1 MPPSLTKAPDP
12 RKVGSGT
19 SYQAKGLVPVPGGS
33 EAEIGSAAISP
44 IRDTVPELANRR
56 QRLNTY
62 NKMKLSDAPTDVS
75 LRGAKTPVFGA
86 EFFMEPFSENIE
98 HIEMAE
104 FCYNNIF
111 EGQSYPWLIILEE
124 ILKFF
129 DYGHSVLEPVYEN
142 REWAPRRTGA
152 NRRNYTMLR
161 KLAPRPASTI
171 KEFHYDNE
179 GGPIEIIQSAL
190 RANGDIQEVPIPI
203 EKLIIFTLNK
213 EGGDLEGRSLLRTA
227 YPHWFYKTH
236 LYKVDAIQKERHG
249 IGFPVAKLVA
259 GYTQKDK
266 EAALSLVRNIRANET
281 AGAVLPPG
289 FDIEFKKIEGQL
301 VDVLRS
307 AEHHNSM
314 IMLNAMVQFLLLG
327 LQEGGGRATS
337 AAHLDMFQKSLK
349 YIANLIC
356 DTFNMYLIPKLI
368 GYNFESYDY
377 PKMRVRNIGES
388 REFQMWAAGM
398 ANLFSQKILTPD
410 EPTEQWV
417 RKIADMPAKMEARPV
432 EVVEEEGA
440 FGNEKKD
447 SSESNGSKNKKG
459 YVPDRIRP
467 GNVGKGE
474 SEA

>member
-1 MPPSLTKAPDP
+1 MPPSLAKAPDP
-12 RKVGSGT
+12 RKVQTGT
-19 SYQAKGLVPVPGGS
+19 SYNASGVIPAPPGLES
-33 EAEIGSAAISP
+33 EIGSAAISP
-44 IRDTVPELANRR
+44 LREVVPELANRR
-56 QRLNTY
+56 QRLITF

-75 LRGAKTPVFGA
+75 LRGAKTPIFGA
-86 EFFMEPFSENIE
+86 EFFMQPFGDDPVYVEQ
-98 HIEMAE
+98 AE

-111 EGQSYPWLIILEE
+111 DGQSQPFLIVLEE
-124 ILKFF
+124 ILRFF
-129 DYGHSVLEPVYEN
+129 DYGHSVLEQVWEN
-142 REWAPRRTGA
+142 REWNPRRTGA
-152 NRRNYTMLR
+152 NRRKYTMLR

-171 KEFHYDNE
+171 KEFVYDDA
-179 GGPIEIIQSAL
+179 GGPVSVKQNAL
-190 RANGDIQEVPIPI
+190 RASGDLEEVEI
-203 EKLIIFTLNK
+203 EIAKLIIFTLNK

-259 GYTQKDK
+259 GYTTKDK
-266 EAALSLVRNIRANET
+266 EAALKLVRNIRTNET

-289 FDIEFKKIEGQL
+289 FDVEFKKIEGQL

-368 GYNFESYDY
+368 GYNFETFDY
-377 PKMRVRNIGES
+377 PQMKVRNIGES

-398 ANLFSQKILTPD
+398 ANLFGQEILTPD
-410 EPTEQWV
+410 MDTEQWV
-417 RKIADMPAKMEARPV
+417 RKQADMPAKLEDRPPSKAEVAEA
-432 EVVEEEGA
+432 A
-440 FGNEKKD
+440 AN
-447 SSESNGSKNKKG
+447 SNGDGGPEKGKVQDKIKK
-459 YVPDRIRP
+459 

-474 SEA
+474 TEA

>member
-1 MPPSLTKAPDP
+1 MPPSLTRAPDP
-12 RKVGSGT
+12 RKVNSGT
-19 SYQAKGLVPVPGGS
+19 SLQAKGLVPVPDGS
-33 EAEIGSAAISP
+33 ESEFGSAAVSP
-44 IRDTVPELANRR
+44 LRETVPELANRR
-56 QRLNTY
+56 TRLATY
-62 NKMKLSDAPTDVS
+62 NKMKLSDSPTDVS
-75 LRGAKTPVFGA
+75 LRAAKTPVFGA
-86 EFFMEPFSENIE
+86 EFFFEPFSPELIHVE
-98 HIEMAE
+98 QAE
-104 FCYNNIF
+104 FCQNNIF
-111 EGQSYPWLIILEE
+111 DGQSQPFLIVLEE
-124 ILKFF
+124 ILRVF
-129 DYGHSVLEPVYEN
+129 DNGHSVLEPVYEN

-152 NRRNYTMLR
+152 NRRKYTMLR

-171 KEFHYDNE
+171 KEFQYDDA
-179 GGPIEIIQSAL
+179 GGPIGIVQNAL
-190 RANGDIQEVPIPI
+190 RSNGDIQEVLIPI
-203 EKLIIFTLNK
+203 QKLIIFTLNK

-259 GYTQKDK
+259 GYTKKDK
-266 EAALSLVRNIRANET
+266 EAALQLVRNIRANET

-356 DTFNMYLIPKLI
+356 DTFNLYLIPKLI
-368 GYNFESYDY
+368 GYNFETYDY
-377 PKMRVRNIGES
+377 PKMSVRNIGEA

-398 ANLFSQKILTPD
+398 ANLVGQDIIVPD
-410 EPTEQWV
+410 AGLEDWA
-417 RKIADMPAKMEARPV
+417 RKIADAPTRTEPRPSF
-432 EVVEEEGA
+432 EELRNSEGNA
-440 FGNEKKD
+440 FGGAEKGD
-447 SSESNGSKNKKG
+447 
-459 YVPDRIRP
+459 VPNRTRS
-467 GNVGKGE
+467 GNVNKGE
-474 SEA
+474 DEA

>member
-1 MPPSLTKAPDP
+1 MPPSLTKATDP
-12 RKVGSGT
+12 RKVSSGT
-19 SYQAKGLVPVPGGS
+19 GYQAKGLVAVPGGS
-33 EAEIGSAAISP
+33 ETEIGSAAISP

-62 NKMKLSDAPTDVS
+62 TKMKLSDAPTDVS

-86 EFFMEPFSENIE
+86 EFFMEPFSESQE
-98 HIEMAE
+98 HAEHAE
-104 FCYNNIF
+104 FAYNNIF
-111 EGQSYPWLIILEE
+111 EGQSYPWLIVLEE

-129 DYGHSVLEPVYEN
+129 DYGHSVLEPVWEN
-142 REWAPRRTGA
+142 REWTPRRTGA

-171 KEFHYDNE
+171 KEFHYDDA
-179 GGPIEIIQSAL
+179 GGPTEIIQSAL

-203 EKLIIFTLNK
+203 AKLIIFTLNK

-259 GYTQKDK
+259 GYTKKDK
-266 EAALSLVRNIRANET
+266 EAALQLVRNIRANET

-356 DTFNMYLIPKLI
+356 DTFNMYLIPKII
-368 GYNFESYDY
+368 GYNFETYDY

-388 REFQMWAAGM
+388 REFQMWAAGL

-432 EVVEEEGA
+432 EVVDKP
-440 FGNEKKD
+440 FDN
-447 SSESNGSKNKKG
+447 SSEEQNGNNGNKKG
-459 YVPDRIRP
+459 NVPDTIRKP
-467 GNVGKGE
+467 GRVGKGE